1 MKTNSMKWAAL
12 LFAGALAGCNNS
24 NEPAVDDNAPM
35 MVTLGANTKVTTKAA
50 IDGTTIP
57 ANLDFSVWG
66 MAKNATTWADYAT
79 ATDRR
84 SLFAGGGVTAR
95 VAAGKFN
102 FTTPTYYPLENAYNY
117 TFYGVAPAT
126 TATLDGEKLNV
137 SYTVNG
143 TQDVLWGYS
152 AADDAA
158 KEQKGFNAKYLRLE
172 DGSTGDKPSI
182 EFNHMLTRF
191 TFIVKLGG
199 DAPTNPTNLKVDR
212 IQLNGVKNTFTFTMA
227 DKDVTTYTGVPAV
240 TLTGDAADLPLVN
253 DNGDVITTAAFVAEQ
268 VVGDMMI
275 PTDGTLTE
283 VPLTTILSS
292 DNTATTEPLQYN
304 AVIKTVDG
312 SAFLPGKKYAVTMT
326 VYPER
331 EVEVEATLL
340 EWEDG
345 VEIEDL
351 PEIN

>member
-24 NEPAVDDNAPM
+24 NEPVVDDDAPM
-35 MVTLGANTKVTTKAA
+35 QVTLGANAKVTTKSA

-57 ANLDFSVWG
+57 ADLDFSVWG
-66 MAKNATTWADYAT
+66 MAKNAPTWADYAT

-95 VAAGKFN
+95 VAEGKFN
-102 FTTPTYYPLENAYNY
+102 FTTPTYYPLENALNY

-126 TATLDGEKLNV
+126 TATLEGEKLNV
-137 SYTVNG
+137 SYTVDG
-143 TQDVLWGYS
+143 TQDVLWGY
-152 AADDAA
+152 AAANDAT

-172 DGSTGDKPSI
+172 DGTTGDKPSI

-191 TFIVKLGG
+191 TFIVKLG
-199 DAPTNPTNLKVDR
+199 AAANPTNLKVDK
-212 IQLNGVKNTFTFTMA
+212 IQLNGVKNSFAFTMA
-227 DKDVTTYTGVPAV
+227 DKDVTTYAGVPAV
-240 TLTGDAADLPLVN
+240 TLTGDATDLPLVD
-253 DNGDVITTAAFVAEQ
+253 DNGDVIATQALVAEQ

-275 PTDGTLTE
+275 PTDGSITE

-292 DNTATTEPLQYN
+292 DNTGSTPLQYN
-304 AVIKTVDG
+304 ATIRTADG

-331 EVEVEATLL
+331 EVEVWATLL

-345 VEIEDL
+345 VAIEDL